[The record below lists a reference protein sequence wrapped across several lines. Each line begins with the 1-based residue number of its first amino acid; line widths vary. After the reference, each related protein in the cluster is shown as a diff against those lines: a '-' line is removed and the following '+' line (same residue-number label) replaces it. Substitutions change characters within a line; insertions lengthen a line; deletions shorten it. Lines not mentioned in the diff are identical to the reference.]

1 MEEGCETS
9 ARERRWPLSSA
20 ADLAGGSTPKPLGAS
35 KSTRK
40 HSVSLGALAECM
52 IWVEKAFGGFS
63 RLEREESDPALAS
76 KPSVC
81 HRNTRPCFMVVMT
94 SAKPCVLCVCI
105 CTNIYISSVTLVKGM
120 TMSSIGRVYDIYQL
134 NIMCIYSP
142 VHCCPGLPWESNLC
156 SCHEMRL

>member
-1 MEEGCETS
+1 MS
-9 ARERRWPLSSA
+9 PA
-20 ADLAGGSTPKPLGAS
+20 ADLAGGGTPKPLGAS
-35 KSTRK
+35 KSSRK

-52 IWVEKAFGGFS
+52 VWGEKAFGGFS

-81 HRNTRPCFMVVMT
+81 HRNTWPCFMMVMT
-94 SAKPCVLCVCI
+94 SAKPCVLCVFI
-105 CTNIYISSVTLVKGM
+105 YTNIYISSVTLVKGM
-120 TMSSIGRVYDIYQL
+120 TMSSVDRVYDIYQL
-134 NIMCIYSP
+134 YIYSP

>member
-9 ARERRWPLSSA
+9 ARERRWPLSPA
-20 ADLAGGSTPKPLGAS
+20 ADLAGGGTPKPLGAS
-35 KSTRK
+35 KTSRK

-52 IWVEKAFGGFS
+52 VWGEKAFGGFS

-76 KPSVC
+76 KPSLC
-81 HRNTRPCFMVVMT
+81 HRNTWPCFMMVMT
-94 SAKPCVLCVCI
+94 SAKPCVLCVFI
-105 CTNIYISSVTLVKGM
+105 YTNIYISSFTLVKGM
-120 TMSSIGRVYDIYQL
+120 TMSSVDHVYDIYQL
-134 NIMCIYSP
+134 YIYSP